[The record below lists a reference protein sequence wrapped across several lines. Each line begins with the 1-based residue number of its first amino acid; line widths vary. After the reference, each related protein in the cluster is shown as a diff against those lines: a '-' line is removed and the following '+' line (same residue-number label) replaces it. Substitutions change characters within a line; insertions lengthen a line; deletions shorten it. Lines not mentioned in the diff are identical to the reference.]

1 MSLPNDLNLSK
12 FVDGYGIQKLIQ
24 LIQTNFNALPTFW
37 IGTQDEYDAISTKD
51 ESTLYFIKED

>member
-24 LIQTNFNALPTFW
+24 LIQTSFNALPTFW
-37 IGTQDEYDAISTKD
+37 IGTQDEYDEIETKD
-51 ESTLYFIKED
+51 ENTLYFIKED